1 MVCHQSVL
9 IPSVSYKDQS
19 QQSLHHQ
26 FLRNPNHKARDNNAL
41 ETDYH
46 VRFEIDW
53 IGMDSACFLHC
64 NDDKL
69 QSEILASERSCE
81 SKFWPQIGQNILQG
95 DSFDSTSGI
104 SLL

>member
-1 MVCHQSVL
+1 MNGVSQICLNTISFLQRSESAIATPS
-9 IPSVSYKDQS
+9 IPQKS
-19 QQSLHHQ
+19 
-26 FLRNPNHKARDNNAL
+26 KARDNNAL

-53 IGMDSACFLHC
+53 IGMDSACFLRC

-81 SKFWPQIGQNILQG
+81 SKF
-95 DSFDSTSGI
+95 
-104 SLL
+104 